1 MSKRIKT
8 MNYKISH
15 PTKII
20 KGEITLTASKSESN
34 RVLII
39 KALCSEFFKINNL
52 AKAEDTV
59 SFINC
64 LEKSKDVSVQVF
76 DIGAAGTAMRFLT
89 AYFATLPGE
98 RILTGTDRMK
108 KRPIAI
114 LVKALRELGAD
125 IEYMEEEGYPPL
137 KIKGKPLNGGM
148 VEMDGSVSSQ
158 FISAL
163 LLISPALK
171 NGLVIKFKDE
181 VTSVPYINMT
191 LNMMQEFRVYGQW
204 HEDSISVSKQ
214 NYHVKHEADYVY
226 EVEADWSS
234 ASYWYSMAVLAEEA
248 DIIIKGLKDSSL
260 QGDSV
265 IADLFTFFGVKTEFM
280 DDGIRLTK
288 IKYCVQQFG
297 FNFADCPDIAQTVA
311 VVVTALKIPSFFSG
325 LYTLAIKETD
335 RLLALGNEL
344 KELKGK
350 VDIINNSIKLES
362 EFSPEESI
370 QIETYDDHRMAMAF
384 APLALKTNSLIIKN
398 PSVVKK
404 SYPDF
409 WTDFKKVGFVIEEV

>member
-1 MSKRIKT
+1 